1 VKLTIKEKKIMSRKK
16 IFAVILAVLIALVTT
31 AVVLAATITVDHF
44 ETGPQVVEIQV
55 PCNGCSVTTSGY
67 TSGTNILGGERDIV
81 VTATGIP
88 GGGSGFWNRVQVNT
102 ASDGILAMSSDGGV
116 KGEMLVVWD
125 GVDND
130 ATVISTTGLNGM
142 DLTGAG
148 TNGGFI
154 VRTTFADLAVSAT
167 LRVYSNTNSA
177 QATFG
182 IPRDINT
189 NFVDFYVPFS
199 QFTGDTSVIN
209 NAGAIA
215 FYVNGEN
222 SPGAD
227 VYFHL
232 LELTSTLELGDLPED
247 ATHFYSTT
255 LANNGA
261 RHEPRTGLR
270 LGDRLDAETDGQPNL
285 SATGDNVTAVDTAD
299 DEEGVTR
306 GPRLS
311 GTNPEKWMPGAFL
324 TGFGGSVNVTV
335 NGACSSS
342 VVCHLRGWIDWN
354 ANGVLESSEVVIT
367 HTTDIF
373 AFYTNGDFTSPAA
386 NVARYFDIPAS
397 PACFGGT
404 CYARFRLC
412 GGVGGTSTSD
422 CDSPDGPSTTG
433 EVEDYAWVFGTNAVT
448 LESLQAQSTTSPI
461 VPVALI
467 GVSALAL
474 IGVVFVVRRRKTA

>member
-1 VKLTIKEKKIMSRKK
+1 MSHKKV
-16 IFAVILAVLIALVTT
+16 FAVVLAVVLALLTT
-31 AVVLAATITVDHF
+31 SLVLAATILVDHF
-44 ETGPQVVEIQV
+44 QTGPQVVEIQV
-55 PCNGCSVTTSGY
+55 PCDGCSVTTSGY
-67 TSGTNILGGERDIV
+67 IAGANILGGEREIV
-81 VTATGIP
+81 VTATGIT

-125 GVDND
+125 GVDNN

-142 DLTGAG
+142 DLTGGG

-154 VRTTFADLAVSAT
+154 VRTTFADLPVSAT
-167 LRVYSNTNSA
+167 LQVYSNTNLA
-177 QATFG
+177 QATFN
-182 IPRDINT
+182 IPGNINT
-189 NFVDFYVPFS
+189 NFVDFFVPFT
-199 QFTGDTSVIN
+199 QFTGNASVLT
-209 NAGAIA
+209 NAGAVA

-232 LELTSTLELGDLPED
+232 LELTSTLEFGDLPED
-247 ATHFYSTT
+247 ATHQYGTT

-270 LGDRLDAETDGQPNL
+270 LGAKLDAEADGQPNL
-285 SATGDNVTAVDTAD
+285 SATGDNVPAANTAD

-306 GPRLS
+306 GPRLFAGDSYPIGNWRPGTFMS
-311 GTNPEKWMPGAFL
+311 GL
-324 TGFGGSVNVTV
+324 GGSVNVTI
-335 NGACSSS
+335 NGACSSGA
-342 VVCHLRGWIDWN
+342 VCHLRGWIDWN

-367 HTTDIF
+367 NTGFILSD
-373 AFYTNGDFTSPAA
+373 GEFTGPAS
-386 NVARYFDIPAS
+386 NVTRYFDIPAS

-412 GGVGGTSTSD
+412 GGASGTSD
-422 CDSPDGPSTTG
+422 CNSPDGLATTG

-448 LESLQAQSTTSPI
+448 LESLQAQSTTSPV
-461 VPVALI
+461 VPAALV